1 MIAVGVGTVAATR
14 QERGQTAAASR
25 VAEANTS
32 PVGAGVAPALAAH
45 QKHLVQRG
53 TAALPV
59 AAAAA
64 PESVPAPEVELAA
77 PTVVRLRL
85 VQDRVHRCRRF
96 VLREDFKSHMAL
108 SYIW

>member
-1 MIAVGVGTVAATR
+1 MIAVRVGTVAAAR

-59 AAAAA
+59 AAAA